1 MTETAPPAAA
11 DRTRGV
17 WYWVFRAVLL
27 LAAGVA
33 LYLLAPGLIAVFSSW
48 PQLKTLEPAWFAAAV
63 GFECLSYVS
72 LWELQRIA
80 LRTPSWFAVGTAQLS
95 GAAMGSLIPRGGAVA
110 GAFSYKM
117 LIRAGIEPGAVAAGV
132 TASVLATTTAVF
144 ALPVLAVPALI
155 GGIAAPDGLL
165 QTAYIGAIAFVL
177 IAAVGAVALVWNR
190 PLHLVGRA
198 CRWLLSHTRRRDGSL
213 DLPERLLARRDAVR
227 SAFGARWYVALAAAV
242 GKWGFDYLALICCLA
257 ALGSRPEPSL
267 VLLAYAGAALLGMI
281 PVTPGGLGFV
291 EAGLT
296 GLLALAG
303 VGAQEAV
310 VATLAYRI
318 VSFWLPL
325 PAGAAAYLLYR
336 HRYGATDETPASTTS
351 PP

>member
-1 MTETAPPAAA
+1 VTETAPAAERA
-11 DRTRGV
+11 HSV
-17 WYWVFRAVLL
+17 WFWVFRAVLL
-27 LAAGVA
+27 LAAGVS

-48 PQLKTLEPAWFAAAV
+48 PELKTLQPAWFAAAV
-63 GFECLSYVS
+63 GFEALSYVA

-80 LRTPSWFAVGTAQLS
+80 LRTSSWFAVGTAQLA
-95 GAAMGSLIPRGGAVA
+95 GAAMGSLIPGGGAA
-110 GAFSYKM
+110 SGAFSYRM
-117 LIRAGIEPGAVAAGV
+117 LVRAGIEPGAVAAGM

-155 GGIAAPDGLL
+155 GGVAAPDGLL
-165 QTAYIGAIAFVL
+165 QTAYIGAVAFVL
-177 IAAVGAVALVWNR
+177 IAAVGAAALVWNR

-198 CRWLLSHTRRRDGSL
+198 ARWVVSRIRKRDGVA

-227 SAFGARWYVALAAAV
+227 SAFGARWHIALVSAV
-242 GKWGFDYLALICCLA
+242 GKWGFDYLALVCCLA

-267 VLLAYAGAALLGMI
+267 VLLAYAAASLLGLI

-296 GLLALAG
+296 GTLVLAG

-325 PAGAAAYLLYR
+325 PAGAVAYLLHR
-336 HRYGATDETPASTTS
+336 HRYGATEETPASTAS